1 MRNISDAYLGRF
13 FLRRGTEWPWG
24 SGWVDEA
31 SGVGERMIPLGFV
44 DMAMVAVIVMPN
56 AVVLCCVARGAGA
69 LSSEKSTER
78 K

>member
-1 MRNISDAYLGRF
+1 M
-13 FLRRGTEWPWG
+13 
-24 SGWVDEA
+24 DEA

-56 AVVLCCVARGAGA
+56 AVVLCCVARGLGHCSNH